1 MGMFCGARVLSLV
14 SLTFGLVAAGAL
26 SLAVATDYWL
36 FTVEQVIPE
45 AENVTESEIEIE
57 TETLSAV
64 VPDQPVLVHL
74 HSGLWRAC
82 IINEP
87 GNDI

>member
-36 FTVEQVIPE
+36 FTVEQIIPE
-45 AENVTESEIEIE
+45 AENITEIDGEAESE
-57 TETLSAV
+57 TMSAV
-64 VPDQPVLVHL
+64 MPDQPVLVHL

-82 IINEP
+82 IINDP
-87 GNDI
+87 GNLI